1 MISDQIEYA
10 VMGRIYSKITGPWTI
25 RNAVRTQV
33 IKALDTLV
41 MAGVTPAWK
50 AMSST
55 VESLRPQIEPK
66 IKELVDP
73 IGKAEAELVEQIK
86 NAAMSVI
93 NPLLE
98 QHVTPHL
105 SKIMEIIQSP
115 MTEAY
120 DESYKM
126 FEEHVNKVD
135 VKGPR
140 DDLIKSFKT
149 LDYVPRSWEMYHA
162 TRKIDILYDPL
173 WALNVIFT
181 DIYPWGL
188 IYRGHDEIRTTM
200 DNAMYTYEQKVL
212 KASEGNDAAL
222 TNELRDTSR
231 AQTLEEYKFDGKLRT
246 IQWYCEIMKTIVMP
260 PFNGV
265 VIPAC
270 KTIITPI
277 ADAIPEPMKQFIDIE
292 QLFDCQ

>member
-1 MISDQIEYA
+1 
-10 VMGRIYSKITGPWTI
+10 
-25 RNAVRTQV
+25 
-33 IKALDTLV
+33 

-55 VESLRPQIEPK
+55 VEQVRPTIEPK

-73 IGKAEAELVEQIK
+73 IGKAEAELIEKIK

-98 QHVTPHL
+98 EHVTPHL

-120 DESYKM
+120 EESYKM
-126 FEEHVNKVD
+126 FEEQINKFE
-135 VKGPR
+135 
-140 DDLIKSFKT
+140 IKPTRAELTTSFKT
-149 LDYVPRSWEMYHA
+149 LDYVPRSWDMYHA

-188 IYRGHDEIRTTM
+188 IYRGHDDIRSTM
-200 DNAMYTYEQKVL
+200 DNAIYTYEQKL
-212 KASEGNDAAL
+212 LTASEGNDSAL
-222 TNELRDTSR
+222 TKDLSEKSKSE
-231 AQTLEEYKFDGKLRT
+231 TLEDYKFDGKLKT
-246 IQWYCEIMKTIVMP
+246 VQWYCTIMKTIVMP
-260 PFNGV
+260 PFNGL

-270 KTIITPI
+270 KAILSPI
-277 ADAIPEPMKQFIDIE
+277 SEAIPEPMKQFIDIE
-292 QLFDCQ
+292 QLFDDMLNSIIDASIETVVSSGQK